1 MEVVQVPLSKLKL
14 DPVNARRGDVG
25 AIMESLKEFGQHRPL
40 VCKRSDG
47 TIIAGNHTYKAAQA
61 LGWSEISVYYVD
73 DSDEKAI
80 RRAIADNATGEQATW
95 DLEQLASL
103 VAQVG
108 ADIPGL
114 DISILDSLNAKLD
127 VDEEIKQQPTYP
139 IVPKFSEKYD
149 CVIIFATNEIDWQFL
164 VTNLQLET
172 NKSYK
177 NKAIG
182 QSHVVTAEV
191 FAALWRQQGQ
201 QALPAK
207 SVGESTLSDELRA
220 KQGEAQQEDVA

>member
-1 MEVVQVPLSKLKL
+1 MEVIKVPLSKLKL
-14 DPVNARRGDVG
+14 DPVNARKGDVG
-25 AIMESLKEFGQHRPL
+25 SIMESLKEFGQHRPL
-40 VCKRSDG
+40 VARQDG

-61 LGWSEISVYYVD
+61 LGWSEISVFYVGD
-73 DSDEKAI
+73 DNEKSI

-95 DLEQLASL
+95 DLEKLASL

-108 ADIPGL
+108 SDIPGL
-114 DISILDSLNAKLD
+114 DISILDSLNAEMEF
-127 VDEEIKQQPTYP
+127 EEEAISPTYP

-164 VTNLQLET
+164 ATNLQLEQ

-182 QSHVVTAEV
+182 QSHVVTAEK
-191 FAALWRQQGQ
+191 FAELWREQGKATRVPVKIEQQPETMSEVNEN
-201 QALPAK
+201 AA
-207 SVGESTLSDELRA
+207 
-220 KQGEAQQEDVA
+220 